1 MPPTLLLIR
10 HAEALHNVNQDY
22 TIRDPGLSDL
32 GRAQCAELSQ
42 VLQEKLPEDLKSNIG
57 LIICSAMRR
66 TCETA
71 MLSLGWLIER
81 GVPIQAHAG
90 WQENS
95 AKPCD
100 TGLPVSVVAA
110 EFPKIDFSHVDP
122 VYPDKVSPAGAKYK
136 YKKEN
141 LLARAQSDLEE
152 LYHRP
157 EKVIVVVSHSGFM
170 RQAVTGDHYF
180 NADFRVYDFAERAP
194 AEEGGPLKLTQSE
207 LTKGAGGMGRSW
219 DEIVELGIG
228 LPDEELPP
236 GADVELPPNVKP
248 N

>member
-1 MPPTLLLIR
+1 MFHCPTSSNASANEPSQNYSIADPP
-10 HAEALHNVNQDY
+10 
-22 TIRDPGLSDL
+22 LSEL
-32 GRAQCAELSQ
+32 GRAQCGELSL
-42 VLQEKLPEDLKSNIG
+42 VLQEKLPKDLVSNIG
-57 LIICSAMRR
+57 LIISSAMRR
-66 TCETA
+66 TCETTV
-71 MLSLGWLIER
+71 LSLGFLMEKGIPIE
-81 GVPIQAHAG
+81 AHAG

-100 TGLPVSVVAA
+100 TGSPIPVIAA
-110 EFPKIDFSHVDP
+110 EFPQIDFSKVDP
-122 VYPDKVSPAGAKYK
+122 VYPDKTSPAGAKYK
-136 YKKEN
+136 YKKAN

-180 NADFRVYDFAERAP
+180 NADFRIYDY
-194 AEEGGPLKLTQSE
+194 EEKKDQSSPFTLKQWD
-207 LTKGAGGMGRSW
+207 LTKGTGGMGRSF

-236 GADVELPPNVKP
+236 GVDMDLPPNVKP

>member
-1 MPPTLLLIR
+1 MFHYPSGAIAPANKPSQNYSIADPP
-10 HAEALHNVNQDY
+10 
-22 TIRDPGLSDL
+22 LSEL
-32 GRAQCAELSQ
+32 GRAQCGELSL
-42 VLQEKLPEDLKSNIG
+42 VLQEKLPKDLASNIG
-57 LIICSAMRR
+57 LIISSAMRR
-66 TCETA
+66 CCETTV
-71 MLSLGWLIER
+71 LSLGFLIEK
-81 GVPIQAHAG
+81 GIPIEAHAG

-100 TGLPVSVVAA
+100 TGSPIPVIAA
-110 EFPKIDFSHVDP
+110 EFPQIDFSKVDP
-122 VYPDKVSPAGAKYK
+122 VYPDKTSPAGAKYK
-136 YKKEN
+136 YLKAN

-180 NADFRVYDFAERAP
+180 NADFRIYDY
-194 AEEGGPLKLTQSE
+194 EEKKDQSSPLTLKQWD
-207 LTKGAGGMGRSW
+207 LTKGTGGMGRSF

-236 GADVELPPNVKP
+236 GVDMELPPDVKP